1 MVDISNGVIMNEILL
16 VAILTLPNTGHVV
29 YEVLGVYPDR
39 KACEVARRE
48 QQRIPQA
55 VKTGYMC
62 LPRDRV

>member
-1 MVDISNGVIMNEILL
+1 MIEILL

-29 YEVLGVYPDR
+29 YEVAGAYPNR

-48 QQRIPQA
+48 QERIPQS

>member
-1 MVDISNGVIMNEILL
+1 MMEILL

-29 YEVLGVYPDR
+29 YEVAGAYPTR

-48 QQRIPQA
+48 QQKQ
-55 VKTGYMC
+55 VQTVTTGYMC